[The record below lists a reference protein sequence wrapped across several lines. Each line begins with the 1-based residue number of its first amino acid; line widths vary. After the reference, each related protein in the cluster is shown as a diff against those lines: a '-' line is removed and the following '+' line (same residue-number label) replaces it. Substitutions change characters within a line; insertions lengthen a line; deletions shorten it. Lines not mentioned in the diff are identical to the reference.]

1 MEFVNAF
8 PVKSDIKRALDK
20 KTTLSKL
27 ERKMLDS
34 CGTSGTGETP
44 QARLSAPRRLTARP
58 AESEH
63 LERKFTPIQS
73 LIVRKIELLNAKAF
87 KSGFIFVLREKRVS

>member
-1 MEFVNAF
+1 MEIVNAF
-8 PVKSDIKRALDK
+8 PVKSDIKRTLDK
-20 KTTLSKL
+20 KTTLSK
-27 ERKMLDS
+27 
-34 CGTSGTGETP
+34 
-44 QARLSAPRRLTARP
+44 
-58 AESEH
+58 